1 MNQEILKNIRK
12 NETQGFIL
20 FFLFSIFPNVFLI
33 YSLINGEKDWF
44 MIIIMAVMAIPI
56 DWLCLKCLIVAI
68 NPLKSNIFQKYGS
81 YQNLEKIIE
90 EINNTIEYEDNALI
104 ISKNY
109 IADPND
115 YQKII
120 AYKDVLRVHKLVRKK
135 NFAVV
140 SYSVVVTDKYNFGLT
155 FTYSK
160 NDEEKVDKL
169 LLMIGSKCNNAQLGY
184 TKETSLYVKE
194 NKENLPN
201 ISIEEIKGEQHKIN

>member
-12 NETQGFIL
+12 NEIKGLIL
-20 FFLFSIFPNVFLI
+20 FLIFSIFPNIFLI
-33 YSLINGEKDWF
+33 YSLINEEKDWF
-44 MIIIMAVMAIPI
+44 VIIILTILAIPI
-56 DWLCLKCLIVAI
+56 DWICIKCLIVAI

-90 EINNTIEYEDNALI
+90 EINNTIEYEDDELI

-115 YQKII
+115 YQRII
-120 AYKDVLRVHKLVRKK
+120 ACKDILRVHKLVRKK
-135 NFAVV
+135 NFAVI
-140 SYSVVVTDKYNFGLT
+140 SYSIVLTDKYNFELP

-169 LLMIGSKCNNAQLGY
+169 LLLIGSKCNNAELGY
-184 TKETSLYVKE
+184 TKATSQYVKE
-194 NKENLPN
+194 NKEHLPN
-201 ISIEEIKGEQHKIN
+201 ISIEEIKED